1 MKAKHTRIEKRVFYA
16 LLRNCIV
23 LNVKTL
29 EYFSHQNKHFFYAKA
44 KHTRIEKR
52 VFYVLLRNCMS
63 YFCLTSH
70 NRFYKLFSG
79 KLRFLLPDS
88 YE

>member
-29 EYFSHQNKHFFYAKA
+29 EYLSHQNKHFF
-44 KHTRIEKR
+44 TRKQNTLELKR
-52 VFYVLLRNCMS
+52 EYFTYYYETACLIFVSPAITVFINYSVVS
-63 YFCLTSH
+63 
-70 NRFYKLFSG
+70 
-79 KLRFLLPDS
+79 
-88 YE
+88 